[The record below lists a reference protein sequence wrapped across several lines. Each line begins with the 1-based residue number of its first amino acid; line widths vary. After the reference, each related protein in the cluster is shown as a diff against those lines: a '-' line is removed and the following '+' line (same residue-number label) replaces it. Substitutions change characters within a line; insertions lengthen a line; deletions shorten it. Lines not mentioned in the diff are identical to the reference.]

1 MANIKFKE
9 LLEGCTISL
18 LVRDIESDRKNIR
31 IFIKDSDDYHA
42 VVQCEEEISNRLRS
56 NTITIKELLECYYN
70 RKDRMIELEDNSKEE
85 TINQTGISIDD
96 IW

>member
-1 MANIKFKE
+1 MANVKFKK
-9 LLEGCTISL
+9 LVEGCTLSL

-56 NTITIKELLECYYN
+56 NTITIKELIECYYN
-70 RKDRMIELEDNSKEE
+70 PKDRMIELEDKSKEE
-85 TINQTGISIDD
+85 TSNTISISIDD